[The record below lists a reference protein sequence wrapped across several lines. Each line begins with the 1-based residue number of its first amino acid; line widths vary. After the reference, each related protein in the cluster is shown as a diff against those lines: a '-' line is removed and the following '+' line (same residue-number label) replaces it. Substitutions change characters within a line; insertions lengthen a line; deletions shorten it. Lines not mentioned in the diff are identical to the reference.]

1 MLEHIPTHLIGG
13 PLGAGKTSLIRHLL
27 DQKPAD
33 ERWAV
38 LINEFGQIGLDAALL
53 TTEADGISLA
63 EIPGGCLCCVNG
75 MPFQVGLARLLRQA
89 QPDRLLIEPSGL
101 GHPAELLRQLR
112 QPPWQN
118 VLSVQPTVLVLY
130 AAALSRGEPLP
141 DSQQQALASL
151 LSEQRQQ
158 HQALS
163 DWRKAVRDYA
173 DNALAASTKLIDGS
187 ASFDDLRPSLDRMA
201 SDLAQAQ
208 KLGSDFR
215 AQAYDD
221 FQQTLVQTRE
231 ANAATTRLGIILS
244 LVLVV
249 LVSLGAWLVIRS
261 VMVNIR
267 GVITSLQSIARGDG
281 DLTQRVNV
289 ESNDEIGAMIEL
301 FNSFLDK
308 LQRTIRQIIEAAN
321 PLGQVSKELYK
332 LTQGSEENAKSQQH
346 HTDSITRD
354 MLTMTG
360 SIQEVAQRS
369 QQASDEANSAARQAA
384 TAREHVGSLST
395 GISDL
400 GDSVMGAVKAM
411 EQLEEETQEVGSV
424 LTVIRSIA
432 EQTNLLA
439 LNAAIEAAR
448 AGEQG
453 RGFAVVADEVR
464 NLAQKTAA
472 STAEIQQIIQRLQ
485 NSANTVLNVMTSNGE
500 KSRASI
506 ERSIEATQ
514 LLEAIAGTVNQI
526 DELNA
531 GIAQFTQEQIGLSS
545 SIRQET
551 QVLQQDAQATANGAE
566 ATARL
571 GEQLVSTGDHLRAA
585 TGQFRV

>member
-1 MLEHIPTHLIGG
+1 MLKNL
-13 PLGAGKTSLIRHLL
+13 SLTAKLSL
-27 DQKPAD
+27 VPA
-33 ERWAV
+33 V
-38 LINEFGQIGLDAALL
+38 ALL
-53 TTEADGISLA
+53 G
-63 EIPGGCLCCVNG
+63 
-75 MPFQVGLARLLRQA
+75 
-89 QPDRLLIEPSGL
+89 
-101 GHPAELLRQLR
+101 
-112 QPPWQN
+112 
-118 VLSVQPTVLVLY
+118 LVLY
-130 AAALSRGEPLP
+130 VVYTSLQLSATDSRLVLLETRSYPTLEKADAVIFQFSRVPALLNNAVAAGEPGILDEARDVLQQI

-173 DNALAASTKLIDGS
+173 DNALAASSKLIDGS

-208 KLGSDFR
+208 KLASDFR
-215 AQAYDD
+215 AQAYAD

-267 GVITSLQSIARGDG
+267 GVIASLQSIARGDG

-308 LQRTIRQIIEAAN
+308 LQRTIRQIIEAAA
-321 PLGQVSKELYK
+321 PLGQVSKDLYQ

-346 HTDSITRD
+346 HTDSISRD
-354 MLTMTG
+354 ILTMTG

-395 GISDL
+395 GINDL

-585 TGQFRV
+585 TSQFRV

>member
-1 MLEHIPTHLIGG
+1 MFKNFSLTAKLSLVPAVALLGLILYVGYTSLQLSATDSRLVMLETQSYPTLE
-13 PLGAGKTSLIRHLL
+13 K
-27 DQKPAD
+27 AD
-33 ERWAV
+33 AV
-38 LINEFGQIGLDAALL
+38 IFQF
-53 TTEADGISLA
+53 SR
-63 EIPGGCLCCVNG
+63 IPG
-75 MPFQVGLARLLRQA
+75 LLNNA
-89 QPDRLLIEPSGL
+89 VAAGEPSMLDEARDVL
-101 GHPAELLRQLR
+101 GKIDTE
-112 QPPWQN
+112 
-118 VLSVQPTVLVLY
+118 
-130 AAALSRGEPLP
+130 
-141 DSQQQALASL
+141 QQALGAL
-151 LSEQRQQ
+151 LSSQPQRRQTLDSWRSAVKTYAEN
-158 HQALS
+158 ALS
-163 DWRKAVRDYA
+163 
-173 DNALAASTKLIDGS
+173 ASTKLIDGS
-187 ASFDDLRPSLDRMA
+187 ASFDDLRPNLDRMA
-201 SDLAQAQ
+201 SDLSQAQ
-208 KLGSDFR
+208 KLAADFR
-215 AQAYDD
+215 TGAYQD
-221 FQQTLVQTRE
+221 FQQTLAEARE
-231 ANAATTRLGIILS
+231 ANERTTRLGIVLS
-244 LVLVV
+244 LVLIVV
-249 LVSLGAWLVIRS
+249 VSAGAWLVIRS
-261 VMVNIR
+261 VMANVR
-267 GVITSLQSIARGDG
+267 GVIASLQAIARGDG
-281 DLTQRVNV
+281 DLTRRVNV

-301 FNSFLDK
+301 FNGFLDK
-308 LQRTIRQIIEAAN
+308 LQLTIRQIIEAAS

-354 MLTMTG
+354 ILTMTG

-384 TAREHVGSLST
+384 TARDHIGSLAS

-400 GDSVMGAVKAM
+400 GTSVMSAVQAM

-485 NSANTVLNVMTSNGE
+485 SSANTVLNVMTSNGE
-500 KSRASI
+500 KSRSSI
-506 ERSIEATQ
+506 ERSVEATQ
-514 LLEAIAGTVNQI
+514 LLETIARTVNQI

-545 SIRQET
+545 SIQQET

-585 TGQFRV
+585 TAQFRV

>member
-1 MLEHIPTHLIGG
+1 MLKNL
-13 PLGAGKTSLIRHLL
+13 SLTAKLSL
-27 DQKPAD
+27 VPA
-33 ERWAV
+33 V
-38 LINEFGQIGLDAALL
+38 AL
-53 TTEADGISLA
+53 
-63 EIPGGCLCCVNG
+63 
-75 MPFQVGLARLLRQA
+75 VG
-89 QPDRLLIEPSGL
+89 
-101 GHPAELLRQLR
+101 
-112 QPPWQN
+112 
-118 VLSVQPTVLVLY
+118 LVLY
-130 AAALSRGEPLP
+130 VVYTSLQLSATDSRLVLLETRSYPTLEKADAVIFQFSRVPALLNNAVAAGEPGILDEAREVLQQI

-215 AQAYDD
+215 AQAYED
-221 FQQTLVQTRE
+221 FQQTLVETRE
-231 ANAATTRLGIILS
+231 ANADTTRLGIILS

-289 ESNDEIGAMIEL
+289 QSNDEIGAMIEL

-308 LQRTIRQIIEAAN
+308 LQRTIRQIIDAAT
-321 PLGQVSKELYK
+321 PLSQVSKELYK

-354 MLTMTG
+354 ILTMTG

-514 LLEAIAGTVNQI
+514 LLEAIARTVNQI

>member
-1 MLEHIPTHLIGG
+1 MLKNFSLTAKLSLVPAVALLGLILYVGY
-13 PLGAGKTSLIRHLL
+13 TSLQLSATDSRLVFLENRGYPTLEKADAVIFQFSRVPALL
-27 DQKPAD
+27 NN
-33 ERWAV
+33 AV
-38 LINEFGQIGLDAALL
+38 AAGEPGVLDKAREVLQQIDTQQQSLAALL
-53 TTEADGISLA
+53 SD
-63 EIPGGCLCCVNG
+63 
-75 MPFQVGLARLLRQA
+75 
-89 QPDRLLIEPSGL
+89 
-101 GHPAELLRQLR
+101 
-112 QPPWQN
+112 
-118 VLSVQPTVLVLY
+118 
-130 AAALSRGEPLP
+130 
-141 DSQQQALASL
+141 
-151 LSEQRQQ
+151 QRQQ
-158 HQALS
+158 HQALG

-173 DNALAASTKLIDGS
+173 DNALAASSKLIDGS

-215 AQAYDD
+215 AQAYDS
-221 FQQTLVQTRE
+221 FQQTLVETRE
-231 ANAATTRLGIILS
+231 ANANTTRLGIILS
-244 LVLVV
+244 LVLVI

-267 GVITSLQSIARGDG
+267 GVIASLQSIARGDG

-308 LQRTIRQIIEAAN
+308 LQRTIRQIIDAAA
-321 PLGQVSKELYK
+321 PLGQVSKDLYQ

-346 HTDSITRD
+346 HTDSISRD
-354 MLTMTG
+354 ILTMTG

-369 QQASDEANSAARQAA
+369 RQASDEANSAARQAA

-395 GISDL
+395 GINDL

-514 LLEAIAGTVNQI
+514 LLEAIARTVNQI

-545 SIRQET
+545 SIQQET

>member
-1 MLEHIPTHLIGG
+1 MHAEEFLADRQTAKL
-13 PLGAGKTSLIRHLL
+13 SLV
-27 DQKPAD
+27 PAV
-33 ERWAV
+33 A
-38 LINEFGQIGLDAALL
+38 LFG
-53 TTEADGISLA
+53 
-63 EIPGGCLCCVNG
+63 
-75 MPFQVGLARLLRQA
+75 
-89 QPDRLLIEPSGL
+89 
-101 GHPAELLRQLR
+101 
-112 QPPWQN
+112 
-118 VLSVQPTVLVLY
+118 LVLY
-130 AAALSRGEPLP
+130 VLYTSLQLSATDSRLALLETRSYPTLEKTDAVIFQFSRVPALLNNAVAAGEPGVLDEARQVLQQI
-141 DSQQQALASL
+141 DSQQQSLATL
-151 LSEQRQQ
+151 LADQRTQQ
-158 HQALS
+158 QALEE
-163 DWRKAVRDYA
+163 WRKAVRDYA
-173 DNALAASTKLIDGS
+173 DNALAASSKLIDGS

-201 SDLAQAQ
+201 SELAQAQ
-208 KLGSDFR
+208 QLGSTFR
-215 AQAYDD
+215 AQAYAD
-221 FQQTLVQTRE
+221 FQQTLAQTRE
-231 ANAATTRLGIILS
+231 ANAATTRLGIFLS

-249 LVSLGAWLVIRS
+249 LVGLGAWLVIRS
-261 VMVNIR
+261 VMANVR
-267 GVITSLQSIARGDG
+267 GVIASLQSIARGDG
-281 DLTQRVNV
+281 DLSQRVNV

-301 FNSFLDK
+301 FNGFLDK
-308 LQRTIRQIIEAAN
+308 LQGTIRQIIEAAN
-321 PLGQVSKELYK
+321 PLGQVSKELYQ
-332 LTQGSEENAKSQQH
+332 LTQGAEENAKSQQH

-354 MLTMTG
+354 ILTMTG

-369 QQASDEANSAARQAA
+369 RQASDQANAAARQTAS
-384 TAREHVGSLST
+384 AREHVSSLST

-506 ERSIEATQ
+506 QRSVEATE
-514 LLEAIAGTVNQI
+514 LLQTIARTVNQI

-545 SIRQET
+545 SIQQET

-571 GEQLVSTGDHLRAA
+571 GEQLVTTGDHLRAA
-585 TGQFRV
+585 TNQFRV

>member
-1 MLEHIPTHLIGG
+1 MLKNL
-13 PLGAGKTSLIRHLL
+13 SLTAKLSL
-27 DQKPAD
+27 VPA
-33 ERWAV
+33 V
-38 LINEFGQIGLDAALL
+38 ALL
-53 TTEADGISLA
+53 G
-63 EIPGGCLCCVNG
+63 
-75 MPFQVGLARLLRQA
+75 
-89 QPDRLLIEPSGL
+89 
-101 GHPAELLRQLR
+101 
-112 QPPWQN
+112 
-118 VLSVQPTVLVLY
+118 LVLY
-130 AAALSRGEPLP
+130 VVYTSLQLSATDSRLVLLETRSYPTLEKADAVIFQFSRVPALLNNAVAAGEPGIL
-141 DSQQQALASL
+141 DEARDVLQQIDTQQQALASL

-173 DNALAASTKLIDGS
+173 DNALAASSKLIDGS

-208 KLGSDFR
+208 KLASDFR
-215 AQAYDD
+215 AQAYAD

-267 GVITSLQSIARGDG
+267 GVIASLQSIARGDG

-308 LQRTIRQIIEAAN
+308 LQRTIRQIIEAAA
-321 PLGQVSKELYK
+321 PLGQVSKDLYQ

-346 HTDSITRD
+346 HTDSISRD
-354 MLTMTG
+354 ILTMTG

-369 QQASDEANSAARQAA
+369 RQASDEANSAARQAA

-395 GISDL
+395 GINDL

-514 LLEAIAGTVNQI
+514 LLEAIARTVNQI

-545 SIRQET
+545 SIQQET

>member
-1 MLEHIPTHLIGG
+1 ML
-13 PLGAGKTSLIRHLL
+13 KNFSLTAKLSL
-27 DQKPAD
+27 VPAV
-33 ERWAV
+33 A
-38 LINEFGQIGLDAALL
+38 LFG
-53 TTEADGISLA
+53 
-63 EIPGGCLCCVNG
+63 
-75 MPFQVGLARLLRQA
+75 
-89 QPDRLLIEPSGL
+89 
-101 GHPAELLRQLR
+101 
-112 QPPWQN
+112 
-118 VLSVQPTVLVLY
+118 LVLY
-130 AAALSRGEPLP
+130 VLYTSLQLSATDSRLERLETRSYPTLEKTDAVIFQFSRVPALLNNAVAAGEPGVL
-141 DSQQQALASL
+141 DEARQVLQQIDTQQQSLATLLADQRAQQQAL
-151 LSEQRQQ
+151 EE
-158 HQALS
+158 
-163 DWRKAVRDYA
+163 WRTAVRGYA
-173 DNALAASTKLIDGS
+173 GNALAASGKLIDGS

-201 SDLAQAQ
+201 SELAQAQ
-208 KLGSDFR
+208 QLGSTFR
-215 AQAYDD
+215 AQAYGD
-221 FQQTLVQTRE
+221 FQQTLAQTRE
-231 ANAATTRLGIILS
+231 TNAATTRLGIVIS

-249 LVSLGAWLVIRS
+249 LVGLGAWLVIRS
-261 VMVNIR
+261 VMANVR
-267 GVITSLQSIARGDG
+267 GVIASLQSIARGDG
-281 DLTQRVNV
+281 DLSQRVNV

-301 FNSFLDK
+301 FNGFLDK
-308 LQRTIRQIIEAAN
+308 LQGTIRQIIEAAN
-321 PLGQVSKELYK
+321 PLGQVSKELYQ
-332 LTQGSEENAKSQQH
+332 LTQGAEENAKSQQH

-354 MLTMTG
+354 ILTMTG

-369 QQASDEANSAARQAA
+369 RQASDQANAAARQTAS
-384 TAREHVGSLST
+384 AREHVSSLST

-506 ERSIEATQ
+506 QRSVEATE
-514 LLEAIAGTVNQI
+514 LLQTIARTVNQI

-545 SIRQET
+545 SIQQET
-551 QVLQQDAQATANGAE
+551 QVLQQDTQATANGAE

-571 GEQLVSTGDHLRAA
+571 GEQLVTTGDHLRAA
-585 TGQFRV
+585 TNQFRV

>member
-1 MLEHIPTHLIGG
+1 MLKNL
-13 PLGAGKTSLIRHLL
+13 SLTAKLSL
-27 DQKPAD
+27 VPA
-33 ERWAV
+33 V
-38 LINEFGQIGLDAALL
+38 AL
-53 TTEADGISLA
+53 
-63 EIPGGCLCCVNG
+63 
-75 MPFQVGLARLLRQA
+75 VG
-89 QPDRLLIEPSGL
+89 
-101 GHPAELLRQLR
+101 
-112 QPPWQN
+112 
-118 VLSVQPTVLVLY
+118 LVLY
-130 AAALSRGEPLP
+130 VVYTSLQLSATDSRLVLLETRSYPTLEKADAVIFQFSRVPALLNNAVAAGEPGILDEAREVLQQI

-158 HQALS
+158 LQALS

-244 LVLVV
+244 LALVV

-354 MLTMTG
+354 ILTMTG

-506 ERSIEATQ
+506 ERSVEATQ
-514 LLEAIAGTVNQI
+514 LLEAIARTVNQI

-545 SIRQET
+545 SIQQET

>member
-1 MLEHIPTHLIGG
+1 MLRHL
-13 PLGAGKTSLIRHLL
+13 PLTVKLSLAPAVAILGLVLFVGYTSLQLSSTDTQLQILETRSYPTL
-27 DQKPAD
+27 
-33 ERWAV
+33 ERT
-38 LINEFGQIGLDAALL
+38 DAAIFHFSRLPGLL
-53 TTEADGISLA
+53 NSAVAAG
-63 EIPGGCLCCVNG
+63 
-75 MPFQVGLARLLRQA
+75 
-89 QPDRLLIEPSGL
+89 
-101 GHPAELLRQLR
+101 EL
-112 QPPWQN
+112 
-118 VLSVQPTVLVLY
+118 
-130 AAALSRGEPLP
+130 
-141 DSQQQALASL
+141 SL
-151 LSEQRQQ
+151 LSEASDVLADIKGRQQ
-158 HQALS
+158 ALETLVEEPARRQQLN
-163 DWRKAVRDYA
+163 DWRLAVERYA
-173 DNALAASTKLIDGS
+173 DNAMSASKKLVSGS
-187 ASFDDLRPSLDRMA
+187 ASFGDLRPALERMA
-201 SDLAQAQ
+201 ADLTEAQ
-208 KLGSDFR
+208 KLAAEFR
-215 AQAYDD
+215 AAAYHD
-221 FQQTLVQTRE
+221 FERTLAETRE
-231 ANAATTRLGIILS
+231 INATTTRLGIVLS
-244 LVLVV
+244 LALLVLVTV
-249 LVSLGAWLVIRS
+249 CAWAVISS
-261 VMVNIR
+261 VMANVS
-267 GVITSLQSIARGDG
+267 GVIASLQSIARGDG

-301 FNSFLDK
+301 FNGFLDK
-308 LQRTIRQIIEAAN
+308 LQQTIRQIIEAAS
-321 PLGQVSKELYK
+321 PLSQVSKELYN

-354 MLTMTG
+354 ILTMTG
-360 SIQEVAQRS
+360 SIQEVAHRS

-384 TAREHVGSLST
+384 TAREHVGSLSS

-400 GDSVMGAVKAM
+400 GNSVMSAVQAM

-464 NLAQKTAA
+464 NLAQKTSA
-472 STAEIQQIIQRLQ
+472 STAEIQLIIQRLQ
-485 NSANTVLNVMTSNGE
+485 SSANTVLSVMNSNGQ

-506 ERSIEATQ
+506 ERSVEATQ
-514 LLEAIAGTVNQI
+514 LLETIARTANQI

-545 SIRQET
+545 SIQQET

-585 TGQFRV
+585 TAQFRV

>member
-1 MLEHIPTHLIGG
+1 MFKNYSLTAKLSLVPAVALLGLILYVGYTSLQLSATDSRLVMLETQSYPTLE
-13 PLGAGKTSLIRHLL
+13 K
-27 DQKPAD
+27 AD
-33 ERWAV
+33 AV
-38 LINEFGQIGLDAALL
+38 IFQF
-53 TTEADGISLA
+53 SR
-63 EIPGGCLCCVNG
+63 IPGLLNNAVAAGEPGILDE
-75 MPFQVGLARLLRQA
+75 AR
-89 QPDRLLIEPSGL
+89 
-101 GHPAELLRQLR
+101 
-112 QPPWQN
+112 N
-118 VLSVQPTVLVLY
+118 VLGKIDT
-130 AAALSRGEPLP
+130 E
-141 DSQQQALASL
+141 QQALGAL
-151 LSEQRQQ
+151 LSSQPQRR
-158 HQALS
+158 QALDS
-163 DWRKAVRDYA
+163 WRSAVKTYA
-173 DNALAASTKLIDGS
+173 ENALSASAKLIDGS
-187 ASFDDLRPSLDRMA
+187 ASFDDLRPNLDRMA
-201 SDLAQAQ
+201 SDLSQAQ
-208 KLGSDFR
+208 KLAADFR
-215 AQAYDD
+215 TGTYQD
-221 FQQTLVQTRE
+221 FQQTLAEARE
-231 ANAATTRLGIILS
+231 ANERTTRLGIILS
-244 LVLVV
+244 LVLIVV
-249 LVSLGAWLVIRS
+249 VGVGAWLVIRS
-261 VMVNIR
+261 VMANVR
-267 GVITSLQSIARGDG
+267 GVIASLQAIARGDG
-281 DLTQRVNV
+281 DLTRRVNV

-301 FNSFLDK
+301 FNGFLDK
-308 LQRTIRQIIEAAN
+308 LQRTIRQIIEAAS

-354 MLTMTG
+354 ILTMTG

-369 QQASDEANSAARQAA
+369 QQASEEANSAARQAA
-384 TAREHVGSLST
+384 TARDHIGSLAS
-395 GISDL
+395 GISNL
-400 GDSVMGAVKAM
+400 GSSVMSAVQAM

-485 NSANTVLNVMTSNGE
+485 SSANTVLNVMTSNGE
-500 KSRASI
+500 KSRSSI
-506 ERSIEATQ
+506 ERSVEATQ
-514 LLEAIAGTVNQI
+514 LLETIARTVNQI

-545 SIRQET
+545 SIQQET

-585 TGQFRV
+585 TAQFRV

>member
-1 MLEHIPTHLIGG
+1 MLKNL
-13 PLGAGKTSLIRHLL
+13 SLTAKLSL
-27 DQKPAD
+27 VPA
-33 ERWAV
+33 V
-38 LINEFGQIGLDAALL
+38 ALL
-53 TTEADGISLA
+53 G
-63 EIPGGCLCCVNG
+63 
-75 MPFQVGLARLLRQA
+75 
-89 QPDRLLIEPSGL
+89 
-101 GHPAELLRQLR
+101 
-112 QPPWQN
+112 
-118 VLSVQPTVLVLY
+118 LVLY
-130 AAALSRGEPLP
+130 VVYTSLQLSATDSRLVLLETRSYPTLEKADAVIFQFSRVPALLNNAVAAGEPGIL
-141 DSQQQALASL
+141 DEARDVLQQIDTQQQALASL

-173 DNALAASTKLIDGS
+173 DNALAASSKLIDGS

-208 KLGSDFR
+208 KLASDFR
-215 AQAYDD
+215 AQAYAD

-267 GVITSLQSIARGDG
+267 GVIASLQSIARGDG

-308 LQRTIRQIIEAAN
+308 LQRTIRQIIEAAA
-321 PLGQVSKELYK
+321 PLGQVSKDLYQ

-346 HTDSITRD
+346 HTDSISRD
-354 MLTMTG
+354 ILTMTG

-395 GISDL
+395 GINDL

-585 TGQFRV
+585 TSQFRV

>member
-1 MLEHIPTHLIGG
+1 MFKNFSLTAKLSLVPAVALLGLILYVGYTSLQLSATDSRLVMLETQSYPTLE
-13 PLGAGKTSLIRHLL
+13 K
-27 DQKPAD
+27 AD
-33 ERWAV
+33 AV
-38 LINEFGQIGLDAALL
+38 IFQF
-53 TTEADGISLA
+53 SR
-63 EIPGGCLCCVNG
+63 IPG
-75 MPFQVGLARLLRQA
+75 LLNNA
-89 QPDRLLIEPSGL
+89 
-101 GHPAELLRQLR
+101 
-112 QPPWQN
+112 
-118 VLSVQPTVLVLY
+118 V
-130 AAALSRGEPLP
+130 AAGEPGIL
-141 DSQQQALASL
+141 DEARDVLGKIDTEQQALGAL
-151 LSEQRQQ
+151 LSSQPQRR
-158 HQALS
+158 QALDS
-163 DWRKAVRDYA
+163 WRSAVKTYA
-173 DNALAASTKLIDGS
+173 ENALSASAKLIDGS
-187 ASFDDLRPSLDRMA
+187 ASFDDLRPNLDRMA
-201 SDLAQAQ
+201 SDLSQAQ
-208 KLGSDFR
+208 KLAADFR
-215 AQAYDD
+215 TGAYQD
-221 FQQTLVQTRE
+221 FQQTLAEARE
-231 ANAATTRLGIILS
+231 ANERTTRLGIILS
-244 LVLVV
+244 LVLIVV
-249 LVSLGAWLVIRS
+249 VGVGAWLVIRS
-261 VMVNIR
+261 VMANVR
-267 GVITSLQSIARGDG
+267 GVIASLQAIARGDG
-281 DLTQRVNV
+281 DLTRRVNV

-301 FNSFLDK
+301 FNGFLDK
-308 LQRTIRQIIEAAN
+308 LQRTIRQIIEAAS

-354 MLTMTG
+354 ILTMTG

-369 QQASDEANSAARQAA
+369 QQASEEANSAARQAA
-384 TAREHVGSLST
+384 TARDHIGSLAS
-395 GISDL
+395 GISNL
-400 GDSVMGAVKAM
+400 GSSVMSAVQAM

-485 NSANTVLNVMTSNGE
+485 SSANTVLNVMTSNGE
-500 KSRASI
+500 KSRSSI
-506 ERSIEATQ
+506 ERSVEATQ
-514 LLEAIAGTVNQI
+514 LLETIARTVNQI

-545 SIRQET
+545 SIQQET

-585 TGQFRV
+585 TAQFRV

>member
-1 MLEHIPTHLIGG
+1 MLKNL
-13 PLGAGKTSLIRHLL
+13 SLTAKLSL
-27 DQKPAD
+27 VPA
-33 ERWAV
+33 V
-38 LINEFGQIGLDAALL
+38 AL
-53 TTEADGISLA
+53 
-63 EIPGGCLCCVNG
+63 
-75 MPFQVGLARLLRQA
+75 VG
-89 QPDRLLIEPSGL
+89 
-101 GHPAELLRQLR
+101 
-112 QPPWQN
+112 
-118 VLSVQPTVLVLY
+118 LVLY
-130 AAALSRGEPLP
+130 VVYTSLQLSATDSRLVLLETRSYPTLEKADAVIFQFSRVPALLNNAVAAGEPGILDEAREVLQQI

-158 HQALS
+158 LQALS

-244 LVLVV
+244 LALVV

-354 MLTMTG
+354 ILTMTG

>member
-1 MLEHIPTHLIGG
+1 MFKNFSLTAKLSLVPAVALLGLILYVGY
-13 PLGAGKTSLIRHLL
+13 TSLQLSATDSRLVSIETQSYPTLE
-27 DQKPAD
+27 KAD
-33 ERWAV
+33 AV
-38 LINEFGQIGLDAALL
+38 IFQF
-53 TTEADGISLA
+53 SR
-63 EIPGGCLCCVNG
+63 IPGLLNNAVAAGESGILG
-75 MPFQVGLARLLRQA
+75 EAREGLSEIDA
-89 QPDRLLIEPSGL
+89 
-101 GHPAELLRQLR
+101 
-112 QPPWQN
+112 
-118 VLSVQPTVLVLY
+118 
-130 AAALSRGEPLP
+130 
-141 DSQQQALASL
+141 QQQALATL
-151 LSEQRQQ
+151 LNTQPQRL
-158 HQALS
+158 QALN
-163 DWRKAVRDYA
+163 DWRKAVKAYA
-173 DNALAASTKLIDGS
+173 DNALDASAKLIDGS

-208 KLGSDFR
+208 KLATDFR
-215 AQAYDD
+215 TGAYQD
-221 FQQTLVQTRE
+221 FQQTLAETRE
-231 ANAATTRLGIILS
+231 TNKNTTRLGIILS
-244 LVLVV
+244 LVLIVV
-249 LVSLGAWLVIRS
+249 VGLGAWLVIRS
-261 VMVNIR
+261 VMSNVR
-267 GVITSLQSIARGDG
+267 GVIASLQSIARGDG

-301 FNSFLDK
+301 FNGFLDK
-308 LQRTIRQIIEAAN
+308 LQRTIRQIIEAAS
-321 PLGQVSKELYK
+321 PLGQVSKELYN

-354 MLTMTG
+354 ILTMTG

-439 LNAAIEAAR
+439 LNAAIEAA
-448 AGEQG
+448 
-453 RGFAVVADEVR
+453 
-464 NLAQKTAA
+464 

-485 NSANTVLNVMTSNGE
+485 SSANTVLNVMNSNGE

-506 ERSIEATQ
+506 ERSVEATQ
-514 LLEAIAGTVNQI
+514 LLETIARTVNQI

-545 SIRQET
+545 SIQQET

-585 TGQFRV
+585 TAQFRV

>member
-1 MLEHIPTHLIGG
+1 ML
-13 PLGAGKTSLIRHLL
+13 KNFSLTAKLSL
-27 DQKPAD
+27 VPAV
-33 ERWAV
+33 A
-38 LINEFGQIGLDAALL
+38 LFG
-53 TTEADGISLA
+53 
-63 EIPGGCLCCVNG
+63 
-75 MPFQVGLARLLRQA
+75 
-89 QPDRLLIEPSGL
+89 
-101 GHPAELLRQLR
+101 
-112 QPPWQN
+112 
-118 VLSVQPTVLVLY
+118 LVLY
-130 AAALSRGEPLP
+130 VLYTSLQLSATDSRLALLETRSYPTLEKTDAVIFQFSRVPALLNNAVAAGEPGVL
-141 DSQQQALASL
+141 DEARQALQQIDGQQQSLATLLADQRTQQQAL
-151 LSEQRQQ
+151 EE
-158 HQALS
+158 
-163 DWRKAVRDYA
+163 WRKAVRDYA
-173 DNALAASTKLIDGS
+173 DNALAASSKLIDGS

-201 SDLAQAQ
+201 SELAQAQ
-208 KLGSDFR
+208 QLGSTFR
-215 AQAYDD
+215 AQAYAD
-221 FQQTLVQTRE
+221 FQQTLAQTRE
-231 ANAATTRLGIILS
+231 ANAATTRLGIFLS

-249 LVSLGAWLVIRS
+249 LVGLGAWLVIRS
-261 VMVNIR
+261 VMANVR
-267 GVITSLQSIARGDG
+267 GVIASLQSIARGDG
-281 DLTQRVNV
+281 DLSQRVNV

-301 FNSFLDK
+301 FNGFLDK
-308 LQRTIRQIIEAAN
+308 LQGTIRQIIEAAN
-321 PLGQVSKELYK
+321 PLGQVSKELYQ
-332 LTQGSEENAKSQQH
+332 LTQGAEESAKSQQH

-354 MLTMTG
+354 ILTMTG

-369 QQASDEANSAARQAA
+369 RQASDQANAAARQTAS
-384 TAREHVGSLST
+384 AREHVSSLST
-395 GISDL
+395 DISDL

-506 ERSIEATQ
+506 QRSVEATE
-514 LLEAIAGTVNQI
+514 LLQTIARTVNQI

-545 SIRQET
+545 SIQQET

-571 GEQLVSTGDHLRAA
+571 GEQLVTTGDHLRAA
-585 TGQFRV
+585 TNQFRV

>member
-1 MLEHIPTHLIGG
+1 MFKNLSLTAKLSLVPAVALLGLILYVGY
-13 PLGAGKTSLIRHLL
+13 TSLQLSATDSRLAALETQRYPTLEKADAVIFQFSRLPGLLNNAVAAGEAGLL
-27 DQKPAD
+27 DEARQ
-33 ERWAV
+33 V
-38 LINEFGQIGLDAALL
+38 LTDI
-53 TTEADGISLA
+53 
-63 EIPGGCLCCVNG
+63 
-75 MPFQVGLARLLRQA
+75 
-89 QPDRLLIEPSGL
+89 
-101 GHPAELLRQLR
+101 
-112 QPPWQN
+112 
-118 VLSVQPTVLVLY
+118 
-130 AAALSRGEPLP
+130 
-141 DSQQQALASL
+141 DSQQQALATL
-151 LSEQRQQ
+151 LSGQPQRQQ
-158 HQALS
+158 AL
-163 DWRKAVRDYA
+163 DGWRGAVQTYA
-173 DNALAASTKLIDGS
+173 ENALGASAKLIDGS

-201 SDLAQAQ
+201 SDLARAQQQAT
-208 KLGSDFR
+208 DFR
-215 AQAYDD
+215 AGAYAD
-221 FQQTLVQTRE
+221 FQGTLAETRE
-231 ANAATTRLGIILS
+231 ANEQTTRLGIVLS

-249 LVSLGAWLVIRS
+249 VVGLGAWLVIRS
-261 VMVNIR
+261 VMANVR
-267 GVITSLQSIARGDG
+267 GVIASLQAIARGDG
-281 DLTQRVNV
+281 DLTRRVNV

-301 FNSFLDK
+301 FNGFLDK
-308 LQRTIRQIIEAAN
+308 LQRTIRQIIEAAS
-321 PLGQVSKELYK
+321 PLGAVSKELYD

-346 HTDSITRD
+346 HTESISRD
-354 MLTMTG
+354 ILTMTG

-485 NSANTVLNVMTSNGE
+485 TSANTVLDVMTRNGE

-506 ERSIEATQ
+506 ERSVEATQ
-514 LLEAIAGTVNQI
+514 LLETIAHTVNQI

-531 GIAQFTQEQIGLSS
+531 CIAQFTQEQIGLSS

-585 TGQFRV
+585 TAQFRV

>member
-1 MLEHIPTHLIGG
+1 MLKNL
-13 PLGAGKTSLIRHLL
+13 SLTAKLSL
-27 DQKPAD
+27 VPA
-33 ERWAV
+33 V
-38 LINEFGQIGLDAALL
+38 ALL
-53 TTEADGISLA
+53 G
-63 EIPGGCLCCVNG
+63 
-75 MPFQVGLARLLRQA
+75 
-89 QPDRLLIEPSGL
+89 
-101 GHPAELLRQLR
+101 
-112 QPPWQN
+112 
-118 VLSVQPTVLVLY
+118 LVLY
-130 AAALSRGEPLP
+130 VVYTSLQLSATDSRLVLLETRSYPTLEKADAVIFQFSRVPALLNNAVAAGEPGIL
-141 DSQQQALASL
+141 DEARDVLQQIDTQQQALASL

-173 DNALAASTKLIDGS
+173 DNALAASSKLIDGS

-208 KLGSDFR
+208 KLASDFR
-215 AQAYDD
+215 AQAYAD

-267 GVITSLQSIARGDG
+267 GVIASLQSIARGDG

-308 LQRTIRQIIEAAN
+308 LQRTIRQIIEAAA
-321 PLGQVSKELYK
+321 PLGQVSKDLYQ

-346 HTDSITRD
+346 HTDSISRD
-354 MLTMTG
+354 ILTMTG

-395 GISDL
+395 GINDL

-531 GIAQFTQEQIGLSS
+531 GIARFTQEQIGLSS

-551 QVLQQDAQATANGAE
+551 QVLQQDAQATANGTE